1 MKIDAEEYSEAQ
13 AVVLNIARLVFPLP
27 LAEMLDAIDRAVSV
41 GPFVDPTLWIKGHRQ
56 LDRVKAL
63 VSKLRAF
70 QLEVEQQ
77 LAAELEETPE
87 AASAITQ
94 QLRHGAAPDGP
105 GIVCPDCGV
114 RFREGKD
121 LFSHACQT
129 GEQDDA

>member
-13 AVVLNIARLVFPLP
+13 AIVLNVARLVFPLP
-27 LAEMLDAIDRAVSV
+27 LAEMLDAINRAGAV
-41 GPFVDPTLWIKGHRQ
+41 GPFVDPTLWMKGHQQ

-70 QLEVEQQ
+70 QLEVEEQ
-77 LAAELEETPE
+77 LAAELGDAPE
-87 AASAITQ
+87 AASAITD
-94 QLRHGAAPDGP
+94 QLRQREPEGP

-129 GEQDDA
+129 GPDDA